1 MALQTRER
9 RIYLR
14 VYMMTR
20 AANLVSSA
28 SVKSIALGLIVAAAA
43 DLALASM
50 AAKPERV
57 TDVRGPVAPA
67 GEVWASAQLPAS
79 NLR

>member
-1 MALQTRER
+1 MGLQTGDGL
-9 RIYLR
+9 IYLPA
-14 VYMMTR
+14 YMKTR

-28 SVKSIALGLIVAAAA
+28 SAKSIALGLIVAAAA

-50 AAKPERV
+50 ASKPVRV

-67 GEVWASAQLPAS
+67 GEVVASAQLPAS